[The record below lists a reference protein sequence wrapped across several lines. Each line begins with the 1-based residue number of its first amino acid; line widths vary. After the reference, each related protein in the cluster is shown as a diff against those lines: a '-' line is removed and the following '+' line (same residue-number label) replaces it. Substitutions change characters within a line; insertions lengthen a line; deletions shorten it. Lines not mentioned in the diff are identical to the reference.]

1 MSKPNIIQ
9 FRELSAFAN
18 DLSTMRIVERDTPK
32 GSDLFFKELLTEPFI
47 TPPLSLWVKSFFSP
61 KISSFEKLYC
71 PGFK

>member
-32 GSDLFFKELLTEPFI
+32 GSDLFL
-47 TPPLSLWVKSFFSP
+47 KSF
-61 KISSFEKLYC
+61 
-71 PGFK
+71 